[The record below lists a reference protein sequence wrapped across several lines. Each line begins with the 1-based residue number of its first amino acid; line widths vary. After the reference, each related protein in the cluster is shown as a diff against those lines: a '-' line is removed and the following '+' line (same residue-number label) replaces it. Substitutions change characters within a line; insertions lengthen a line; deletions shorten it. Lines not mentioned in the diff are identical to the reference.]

1 VTAQHP
7 IHHLLSQLS
16 DRLEEW
22 RAYRDA
28 NTIEQAPE
36 FTFFDFCDT
45 SELGLS
51 SMIAWMLHP
60 SEDHGQGPAFL
71 EAFIATFG
79 IAMPEAVELARA
91 RVSVEAVTDQI
102 KSARR
107 RIDIVVTLGS
117 FHIGIENKPY
127 AGFQPRQIA
136 DYCDDLKRRSNGEF
150 ALVVLKGWA
159 GQSPEGQLR
168 PQDEHHGRVVDSD
181 YGTLQQWV
189 RRSSAL
195 TKAPNV
201 RYFLEQFDRFIE
213 EEFLTGMS
221 SKEEQII
228 VETVNV
234 DERQLLAALDLI
246 AAAPSLYEQL
256 HRNVVAAVVARATK
270 QWSVSDSAKVRE
282 RKVETGKYFLTID
295 FDPSWPVVFAFDLY
309 SYGHHANCAVRE
321 RVVARPPV
329 RQLRRIQSALQS
341 ALAKFEPPGGSW
353 LWWSPATTLA
363 ERGFIELSDPNI
375 WKTAADPDGLAT
387 EIIKIGEVLESVIRS
402 ALAQS

>member
-1 VTAQHP
+1 VTAQHV
-7 IHHLLSQLS
+7 IHQLLGQLS

-51 SMIAWMLHP
+51 SIIAWMLDP
-60 SEDHGQGPAFL
+60 SEDHGQGAAFL

-79 IAMPEAVELARA
+79 IALPATVGVSRA
-91 RVSVEAVTDQI
+91 RVLVEAVTDQI

-127 AGFQPRQIA
+127 AGFQPRQIT
-136 DYCDDLKRRSNGEF
+136 DYCADVNRRSNGQF

-168 PQDEHHGRVVDSD
+168 PQDEHHSRVVDSD

-213 EEFLTGMS
+213 EEFVTGMS
-221 SKEEQII
+221 TKEEQII
-228 VETVNV
+228 VETVRV

-246 AAAPSLYEQL
+246 AAAPSLYDQL
-256 HRNVVAAVVARATK
+256 HRNLVAAVVARAKGT
-270 QWSVSDSAKVRE
+270 WSVSDSAKVRE
-282 RKVETGKYFLTID
+282 RKLETGKYFLTID

-309 SYGHHANCAVRE
+309 SYGHHANCAIRE
-321 RVVARPPV
+321 RVVERPPA
-329 RQLRRIQSALQS
+329 RQLRRIELALQS
-341 ALAKFEPPGGSW
+341 TLPKFERPGKGW
-353 LWWSPATTLA
+353 LWWSPATTLD
-363 ERGFIELSDPNI
+363 ERGLIELGDPNI
-375 WKTAADPDGLAT
+375 WKAAADPATLAT
-387 EIIKIGEVLESVIRS
+387 EIIKIAEVLETAIRS
-402 ALAQS
+402 ALAQA

>member
-1 VTAQHP
+1 VTAQQA
-7 IHHLLSQLS
+7 IHHLLGQLS

-51 SMIAWMLHP
+51 SIIAWMLDP

-79 IAMPEAVELARA
+79 IAMPEAVDLARA

-107 RIDIVVTLGS
+107 RIDIVITLGS
-117 FHIGIENKPY
+117 FHVGIENKPY
-127 AGFQPRQIA
+127 AGFQPRQIV
-136 DYCDDLKRRSNGEF
+136 DYCDDLGRRSNGQF

-168 PQDEHHGRVVDSD
+168 AQDEHHSRVVDSD

-201 RYFLEQFDRFIE
+201 RHFLEQFDRFIE
-213 EEFLTGMS
+213 EEFVTGMS
-221 SKEEQII
+221 TKEEQII
-228 VETVNV
+228 VETVSV

-256 HRNVVAAVVARATK
+256 HRNVVAAVIARANK
-270 QWSVSDSAKVRE
+270 KWSVSDSHNGRE

-309 SYGHHANCAVRE
+309 SYGHHANCAIRE
-321 RVVARPPV
+321 RVVERPPA
-329 RQLRRIQSALQS
+329 RQLRRIELALQS
-341 ALAKFEPPGGSW
+341 ALPKFERPGKSW
-353 LWWSPATTLA
+353 LWWSPATTLD
-363 ERGFIELSDPNI
+363 ERGLIELGDPNI
-375 WKTAADPDGLAT
+375 WKAAADPQALAG
-387 EIIKIGEVLESVIRS
+387 EIIKIAEVLETAIRS
-402 ALAQS
+402 ALAQA